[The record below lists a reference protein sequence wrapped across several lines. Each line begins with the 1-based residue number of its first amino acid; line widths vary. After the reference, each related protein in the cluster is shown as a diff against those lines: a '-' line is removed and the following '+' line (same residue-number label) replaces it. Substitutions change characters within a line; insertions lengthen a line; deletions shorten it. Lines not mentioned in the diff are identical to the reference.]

1 MTRWI
6 HSIALAIT
14 LAALATGCASVP
26 PLQDDVTRPPV
37 STMVAVVHEDSW
49 NDDQDIPVHMPP
61 TGAPLEV
68 MLRERPDLAQLEN
81 LYRHSLDLLAR
92 YLPLPSRDILDV
104 LMRETVAMTAA
115 DRDSVTDTY
124 LRSLERRVSLL
135 ANVVAEEQLLSQ
147 TVAADDSLVALVY
160 DEMRGL
166 SLPDSLIPVTVPER
180 TAIEQDLQILDH
192 AEVQR
197 WVDHFTGPGRGF
209 MQAWLTRKTACDSLI
224 YSRLDAAGLPREL
237 IWLAAIESGFNPRI
251 RSSAGAVGYWQFMAG
266 TARHFKLQC
275 DWWVDER
282 HDLELATTAA
292 AKYLTQLYHMFGDWT
307 LVIAAYNTGEH
318 RIERAIK
325 AAGHDDV
332 RRLRM
337 PEQTRNHVLKF
348 AAALQVGR
356 DPAAYGFEVPTV
368 PDISF
373 DTVPVADATDVALIA
388 ECAGVERDAVAALN
402 PGLLRG
408 ATPTERSDFRVR
420 VPTGTG
426 ERCAREL
433 AAVPPE
439 KRLTWRRHTVG
450 RGETL
455 SQIATSYGTHVRDIA
470 DLNKIRDVSRIH
482 PGDKLLIPMPGA
494 RAPRDPAR
502 TVVAVAVEQAPPTT
516 ASAAPTNVSTAP
528 TDASTAPNRTGAY
541 TPPAGYERVSYRVK
555 SGDTLFEIARRLG
568 VTLKHIISV
577 NGLRASSVI
586 HPGQRLH
593 AYRPPR
599 H

>member
-1 MTRWI
+1 
-6 HSIALAIT
+6 LK
-14 LAALATGCASVP
+14 
-26 PLQDDVTRPPV
+26 
-37 STMVAVVHEDSW
+37 
-49 NDDQDIPVHMPP
+49 N
-61 TGAPLEV
+61 
-68 MLRERPDLAQLEN
+68 
-81 LYRHSLDLLAR
+81 
-92 YLPLPSRDILDV
+92 
-104 LMRETVAMTAA
+104 ETVAMTAA
-115 DRDSVTDTY
+115 DRDSVTDAY
-124 LRSLERRVSLL
+124 LGSLERRVSLL
-135 ANVVAEEQLLSQ
+135 AGIVAEEQQLLNQ

-209 MQAWLTRKTACDSLI
+209 MQTWLTRKAACDSLI
-224 YSRLDAAGLPREL
+224 YSRLDDAGLPREL

-251 RSSAGAVGYWQFMAG
+251 RSSAGAVGCWQFMAG

-292 AKYLTQLYHMFGDWT
+292 AKYLTQLYRMFGDWS

-356 DPAAYGFEVPTV
+356 DPAAYGFDEPAV

-373 DTVPVADATDVALIA
+373 DTVPVTDATDVALIA

-408 ATPTERSDFRVR
+408 ATPPERSDFRVR

-426 ERCAREL
+426 ERCAAEL

-455 SQIATSYGTHVRDIA
+455 SQIATNYGTRVRDIA

-494 RAPRDPAR
+494 RAPRDPERA
-502 TVVAVAVEQAPPTT
+502 VVAAAVKEAPPTVAATTPTT
-516 ASAAPTNVSTAP
+516 ASA
-528 TDASTAPNRTGAY
+528 APNRTGAY

-599 H
+599 P

>member
-1 MTRWI
+1 MTRWVRI
-6 HSIALAIT
+6 SFLA
-14 LAALATGCASVP
+14 AALATFTYGCASVP

-37 STMVAVVHEDSW
+37 
-49 NDDQDIPVHMPP
+49 
-61 TGAPLEV
+61 APANVSVQE
-68 MLRERPDLAQLEN
+68 E
-81 LYRHSLDLLAR
+81 
-92 YLPLPSRDILDV
+92 SRL
-104 LMRETVAMTAA
+104 
-115 DRDSVTDTY
+115 
-124 LRSLERRVSLL
+124 VSLP
-135 ANVVAEEQLLSQ
+135 ASGVSEEQLPNQ
-147 TVAADDSLVALVY
+147 IVAADDSLVALVY

-166 SLPDSLIPVTVPER
+166 SLPDSLIPVTVGER
-180 TAIEQDLQILDH
+180 NAIEQDLQILDH
-192 AEVQR
+192 DEVQR

-209 MQAWLTRKTACDSLI
+209 MQAWLTRKAACDSLI

-237 IWLAAIESGFNPRI
+237 IWLAAIESGFSPRI

-318 RIERAIK
+318 RIERAIQ

-356 DPAAYGFEVPTV
+356 DPAAYGFDVPSV
-368 PDISF
+368 PDIAF
-373 DTVPVADATDVALIA
+373 DTVPVTDATDVALIA
-388 ECAGVERDAVAALN
+388 ECAGVDRDAVAALN
-402 PGLLRG
+402 PSLLRG
-408 ATPTERSDFRVR
+408 ATPPERSDFRVR
-420 VPTGTG
+420 VPAGTG
-426 ERCAREL
+426 ERCAIEL

-455 SQIATSYGTHVRDIA
+455 SQIAKSYGTRVRDIA

-482 PGDKLLIPMPGA
+482 PGDKLLIPMPGV
-494 RAPRDPAR
+494 RAPRDPER
-502 TVVAVAVEQAPPTT
+502 TVAIAQT
-516 ASAAPTNVSTAP
+516 AEAKPAAPAAAKSAPAPANV
-528 TDASTAPNRTGAY
+528 GAY
-541 TPPAGYERVSYRVK
+541 TPPPGYERVSYRVK
-555 SGDTLFEIARRLG
+555 SGDTLFDIARRLG

>member
-1 MTRWI
+1 MTRLI
-6 HSIALAIT
+6 PIFALVTGIAAFGG
-14 LAALATGCASVP
+14 GCASAP
-26 PLQDDVTRPPV
+26 PLQDDITELPV
-37 STMVAVVHEDSW
+37 SLMIEPFSETAS
-49 NDDQDIPVHMPP
+49 
-61 TGAPLEV
+61 LESQ
-68 MLRERPDLAQLEN
+68 E
-81 LYRHSLDLLAR
+81 
-92 YLPLPSRDILDV
+92 LPEFQPSR
-104 LMRETVAMTAA
+104 A
-115 DRDSVTDTY
+115 
-124 LRSLERRVSLL
+124 L
-135 ANVVAEEQLLSQ
+135 ALG
-147 TVAADDSLVALVY
+147 DSLVAVGLADV
-160 DEMRGL
+160 RGL
-166 SLPDSLIPVTVPER
+166 SLPDTLIPVTLPER

-192 AEVQR
+192 DQVQR

-209 MQAWLTRKTACDSLI
+209 MQTWLNRKAACDSLI
-224 YSRLDAAGLPREL
+224 YDHLDAAGLPREL
-237 IWLAAIESGFNPRI
+237 IWLAAIESGFNPRV
-251 RSSAGAVGYWQFMAG
+251 RSSAGAVGTWQFMAG
-266 TARHFKLQC
+266 TARHFNLQC

-282 HDLELATTAA
+282 HDIELATNAA
-292 AKYLTQLYHMFGDWT
+292 AKYLSQLYHMFGDWT

-356 DPAAYGFEVPTV
+356 DPAAYGFEVPAM
-368 PDISF
+368 PDLTF
-373 DTVPVADATDVALIA
+373 DTVPIGDATDVSLIA
-388 ECAGVERDAVAALN
+388 ECAGVEGDVVAALN

-408 ATPTERSDFRVR
+408 ATPPERSDFRVR
-420 VPTGTG
+420 VPRGTG

-455 SQIATSYGTHVRDIA
+455 SQIATHYGTRVRDIA

-482 PGDKLLIPMPGA
+482 PGDRLLIPMPGA
-494 RAPRDPAR
+494 RAPREPERTIAKATPA
-502 TVVAVAVEQAPPTT
+502 AVKA
-516 ASAAPTNVSTAP
+516 
-528 TDASTAPNRTGAY
+528 
-541 TPPAGYERVSYRVK
+541 TPPAIAKAAAPPAKSGADTPPDGYERVSYRVR

-577 NGLRASSVI
+577 NGLRASSII

-593 AYRPPR
+593 AYRPLR
-599 H
+599 L

>member
-1 MTRWI
+1 MTHRLI
-6 HSIALAIT
+6 LLAL
-14 LAALATGCASVP
+14 LAGFAGLGSGCATAP
-26 PLQDDVTRPPV
+26 PLQDDFADYPV
-37 STMVAVVHEDSW
+37 QGTNDPATLASLPDLTDPADQEHASGGTIADEDSL
-49 NDDQDIPVHMPP
+49 I
-61 TGAPLEV
+61 
-68 MLRERPDLAQLEN
+68 
-81 LYRHSLDLLAR
+81 
-92 YLPLPSRDILDV
+92 
-104 LMRETVAMTAA
+104 AA
-115 DRDSVTDTY
+115 
-124 LRSLERRVSLL
+124 
-135 ANVVAEEQLLSQ
+135 
-147 TVAADDSLVALVY
+147 VY

-180 TAIEQDLQILDH
+180 NAIEQDLEILDR
-192 AEVQR
+192 AQVQR

-209 MQAWLTRKTACDSLI
+209 MQTWLTRKAAYDSLI
-224 YSRLDAAGLPREL
+224 YVRLDEAGLPREL
-237 IWLAAIESGFNPRI
+237 IWLAAIESGFNPRV
-251 RSSAGAVGYWQFMAG
+251 RSSAGAVGCWQFMAG
-266 TARHFKLQC
+266 TARHFKLHC

-282 HDLELATTAA
+282 NDVELATSAA
-292 AKYLTQLYHMFGDWT
+292 ATYLTQLYHMFGDWS
-307 LVIAAYNTGEH
+307 LVIAAYNTGEG
-318 RIERAIK
+318 RIGRAIK

-348 AAALQVGR
+348 AAALEVGR
-356 DPAAYGFEVPTV
+356 DPAAYGFDVPPV
-368 PDISF
+368 PDLTF
-373 DTVPVADATDVALIA
+373 DTVPIEDATDLSLIA
-388 ECAGVERDAVAALN
+388 ECAGVDRDVVAALN

-408 ATPTERSDFRVR
+408 ATPPDRADFRVR

-455 SQIATSYGTHVRDIA
+455 SHIAAQYGTRVRDIA
-470 DLNKIRDVSRIH
+470 DLNKIRDPSRIH

-494 RAPRDPAR
+494 RAPRDPERRVAAAAVKE
-502 TVVAVAVEQAPPTT
+502 TPAAVASTTPTT
-516 ASAAPTNVSTAP
+516 APATAAPVRA
-528 TDASTAPNRTGAY
+528 GAY

-577 NGLRASSVI
+577 NGLRASSII

-599 H
+599 R